1 MEPTLLLLL
10 LSLGWTCSGRLTV
23 LPQEPL
29 VQIGG
34 TIQLN
39 CSLDC
44 PDGKPQWKGLD
55 TNLGNIISTPT
66 YSLLLITNAAVAMEG
81 TKFCVGNC
89 QGKSH
94 QGSTSLQVYSLPD
107 TLQLET
113 QPKELV
119 AGQPA
124 HLHCSIGKVYPPGS
138 LTLSWYRGDQR
149 LESPDPEEA
158 ADDEEL
164 FSYDSELEVPG
175 EEVTEGLEFRC
186 EVELLL
192 PSDRSFRRATVVTVS
207 TKAVAEQP
215 TTGSVTGQE
224 NPRTESPATTEK
236 PPATDCSPTTGLGA
250 TTGSPTAELTSAES
264 PTAELTS
271 AESPTTEFIVTSHK
285 PSAKATSVP
294 WLVTTE
300 TLATESR
307 AASQHPSAGT
317 ATTDWSPSSGLRSAT
332 ENPTTGDVAHT
343 ENPTTGDVAHTENP
357 TTGDVAHTENPTT
370 GDVAHTEN
378 PTTGDVARTENPLT
392 KKATSVQSP
401 RTESVCNLQIRP
413 VPSKGT
419 TGEALKIICEA
430 QCGEDITIRWLK
442 TPVELSQ
449 YQEEA
454 SKGKSI
460 LTVDRVDLDH
470 QGIYEC
476 VMLSRRL
483 QVASLHIA
491 VSAATFSTD
500 SAIAVG
506 TASSLLGLIVTAFA
520 SHRLW
525 RRLHPPGMTSP
536 KGNSV

>member
-1 MEPTLLLLL
+1 MEPTPLLLL

-34 TIQLN
+34 SIQLN

-44 PDGKPQWKGLD
+44 PDGTPQWKGLD

-94 QGSTSLQVYSLPD
+94 QGSTNLQVYSLPD

-124 HLHCSIGKVYPPGS
+124 HLHCSISKVYPPGS
-138 LTLSWYRGDQR
+138 LTLSWYQGDQR

-164 FSYDSELEVPG
+164 FSYDSDLEVPG
-175 EEVTEGLEFRC
+175 EKVTDGMEFRC

-192 PSDRSFRRATVVTVS
+192 PSDRSFHRATAVTVS
-207 TKAVAEQP
+207 TKAAAEQP
-215 TTGSVTGQE
+215 TTESVTGQE
-224 NPRTESPATTEK
+224 NPRTESPATTEN

-250 TTGSPTAELTSAES
+250 TTGNPATELTSAVS
-264 PTAELTS
+264 PTA
-271 AESPTTEFIVTSHK
+271 EFIVTSHK
-285 PSAKATSVP
+285 PSAKATSVH

-317 ATTDWSPSSGLRSAT
+317 VTTDWSPSSASSSAT
-332 ENPTTGDVAHT
+332 ENPTTGDVAS
-343 ENPTTGDVAHTENP
+343 
-357 TTGDVAHTENPTT
+357 
-370 GDVAHTEN
+370 
-378 PTTGDVARTENPLT
+378 TENPLT
-392 KKATSVQSP
+392 KKATSDRSP

-413 VPSKGT
+413 VPPKGT

-430 QCGEDITIRWLK
+430 ECGENVTIRWLK
-442 TPVELSQ
+442 TPVVLSQ

-454 SKGKSI
+454 SEGKST
-460 LTVDRVDLDH
+460 LTVDRVGLDH

-483 QVASLHIA
+483 QVARLHIA
-491 VSAATFSTD
+491 VSAAIFSTD
-500 SAIAVG
+500 SAIVVG

-525 RRLHPPGMTSP
+525 RRLHPPGLKSP

>member
-23 LPQEPL
+23 LPLEPL

-34 TIQLN
+34 SIQLN

-66 YSLLLITNAAVAMEG
+66 YSLLLITNAAVAMAG
-81 TKFCVGNC
+81 TKFCTGNC

-94 QGSTSLQVYSLPD
+94 QGSTNLQVYSLPD

-113 QPKELV
+113 QPKKLV

-124 HLHCSIGKVYPPGS
+124 HLHCSISKVYPPDS

-149 LESPDPEEA
+149 LESPDPEEV

-164 FSYDSELEVPG
+164 FSYVSKLEVPG
-175 EEVTEGLEFRC
+175 EKVMEGMEFRC

-192 PSDRSFRRATVVTVS
+192 PSDRSFHRATAVTVS

-215 TTGSVTGQE
+215 TNESVTGQE
-224 NPRTESPATTEK
+224 NPRTESPATTEN

-250 TTGSPTAELTSAES
+250 TTGSPTT
-264 PTAELTS
+264 ELTS
-271 AESPTTEFIVTSHK
+271 AESPTTEFIITSHK
-285 PSAKATSVP
+285 SSAKATSVP
-294 WLVTTE
+294 WMVTTE

-317 ATTDWSPSSGLRSAT
+317 ATTDWSPSSSLSSAT
-332 ENPTTGDVAHT
+332 ENPTTGDVAS
-343 ENPTTGDVAHTENP
+343 
-357 TTGDVAHTENPTT
+357 
-370 GDVAHTEN
+370 
-378 PTTGDVARTENPLT
+378 TENPLT

-430 QCGEDITIRWLK
+430 ECGEDITIRWLK

-449 YQEEA
+449 YQEEE
-454 SKGKSI
+454 SKSKSI
-460 LTVDRVDLDH
+460 LTVDRVDLNH

-476 VMLSRRL
+476 VMLSRRLQVASRRL

-500 SAIAVG
+500 SAIAIG
-506 TASSLLGLIVTAFA
+506 TASSLLGLIVTAFV

-525 RRLHPPGMTSP
+525 RLLHPPGMTSP

>member
-1 MEPTLLLLL
+1 MEPTPLLLLL
-10 LSLGWTCSGRLTV
+10 GLGWTCSGRLTV
-23 LPQEPL
+23 LPQEAL

-34 TIQLN
+34 SIQLN

-44 PDGKPQWKGLD
+44 PDGTPQWKGLD

-66 YSLLLITNAAVAMEG
+66 YSLLLITNATVAMEG

-94 QGSTSLQVYSLPD
+94 QGSTNLQVYSLPD

-124 HLHCSIGKVYPPGS
+124 HLHCSISKVYPPGS

-149 LESPDPEEA
+149 LESPDAEEV

-175 EEVTEGLEFRC
+175 EKVTEGMEFRC

-192 PSDRSFRRATVVTVS
+192 PSDRSFHRATAVTVS

-215 TTGSVTGQE
+215 TTESVTGQE
-224 NPRTESPATTEK
+224 NPRTESPATTGN
-236 PPATDCSPTTGLGA
+236 PPATDRSPTTGLGA
-250 TTGSPTAELTSAES
+250 TTGNPPATDRSPTTGLGATTGN
-264 PTAELTS
+264 PTTELTS

-285 PSAKATSVP
+285 PSAKATSVH

-307 AASQHPSAGT
+307 AASQHPSA
-317 ATTDWSPSSGLRSAT
+317 DWSPSSASSSAT
-332 ENPTTGDVAHT
+332 ENPTTGDVAS
-343 ENPTTGDVAHTENP
+343 
-357 TTGDVAHTENPTT
+357 
-370 GDVAHTEN
+370 
-378 PTTGDVARTENPLT
+378 TENPLT
-392 KKATSVQSP
+392 KKATGDRSR

-413 VPSKGT
+413 VPPKGT

-430 QCGEDITIRWLK
+430 ECGENVTIRWLK
-442 TPVELSQ
+442 TPVVLSQ

-454 SKGKSI
+454 SEGKST
-460 LTVDRVDLDH
+460 LTVDRVGLDH

-476 VMLSRRL
+476 FMLSRRL
-483 QVASLHIA
+483 QVARLHIA
-491 VSAATFSTD
+491 VSADIFSTD
-500 SAIAVG
+500 SAILVG

-520 SHRLW
+520 SRRLW
-525 RRLHPPGMTSP
+525 RRLHPPGVKSS

>member
-1 MEPTLLLLL
+1 
-10 LSLGWTCSGRLTV
+10 
-23 LPQEPL
+23 
-29 VQIGG
+29 
-34 TIQLN
+34 
-39 CSLDC
+39 
-44 PDGKPQWKGLD
+44 
-55 TNLGNIISTPT
+55 
-66 YSLLLITNAAVAMEG
+66 MEG

-94 QGSTSLQVYSLPD
+94 QGSTNLQVYSLPD

-124 HLHCSIGKVYPPGS
+124 HLHCSISKVYPPGS

-149 LESPDPEEA
+149 LESPDAEEV

-175 EEVTEGLEFRC
+175 EKVTEGMEFRC

-192 PSDRSFRRATVVTVS
+192 PPSDRSFHRATAVTVS

-215 TTGSVTGQE
+215 TTESVTGQE
-224 NPRTESPATTEK
+224 NPRTESPATTRN
-236 PPATDCSPTTGLGA
+236 PPATDRSPTTGLGA
-250 TTGSPTAELTSAES
+250 TTGNPPATDRSPTTGLGATTGNPPATDRS
-264 PTAELTS
+264 PTTGLGATTGNPPATDRSPTTGLGATTGNPATELTS

-285 PSAKATSVP
+285 PSAKATSVH

-307 AASQHPSAGT
+307 AASQHPSAGA
-317 ATTDWSPSSGLRSAT
+317 ATTDWSPSTASSSAT
-332 ENPTTGDVAHT
+332 ENPTTGDVAS
-343 ENPTTGDVAHTENP
+343 
-357 TTGDVAHTENPTT
+357 
-370 GDVAHTEN
+370 
-378 PTTGDVARTENPLT
+378 TENPLT
-392 KKATSVQSP
+392 KKATSDRSR

-413 VPSKGT
+413 VPPKGT

-430 QCGEDITIRWLK
+430 ECGENVTIRWLK
-442 TPVELSQ
+442 TPVVLSH

-454 SKGKSI
+454 SEGKST
-460 LTVDRVDLDH
+460 LTVDRVGLDH

-476 VMLSRRL
+476 FMLSRRL
-483 QVASLHIA
+483 QVARLHIA
-491 VSAATFSTD
+491 VSADIFSTD
-500 SAIAVG
+500 SAILVG

-520 SHRLW
+520 SRRLW
-525 RRLHPPGMTSP
+525 RRLHPPGVKSS

>member
-10 LSLGWTCSGRLTV
+10 LSLGWTCSGQLTV

-34 TIQLN
+34 SIQLN

-66 YSLLLITNAAVAMEG
+66 YSLLLVTNAAVAMEG
-81 TKFCVGNC
+81 MKFCMGNC

-94 QGSTSLQVYSLPD
+94 QGSTNLQVYSLPD

-113 QPKELV
+113 QPRELV

-124 HLHCSIGKVYPPGS
+124 HLHCSISKVYPPGS

-175 EEVTEGLEFRC
+175 EKVTEGMEFRC

-192 PSDRSFRRATVVTVS
+192 PSDRSFHRATAVAVS

-215 TTGSVTGQE
+215 TTESVAGQE
-224 NPRTESPATTEK
+224 NPRTESPATTEN
-236 PPATDCSPTTGLGA
+236 PPAIDCSPTTGLGA
-250 TTGSPTAELTSAES
+250 TTES
-264 PTAELTS
+264 PTTELTS

-285 PSAKATSVP
+285 SSAKATSVP

-317 ATTDWSPSSGLRSAT
+317 ATTDWSPSSGLSSAIENPTTGDVAST
-332 ENPTTGDVAHT
+332 ENPTTGDVAST
-343 ENPTTGDVAHTENP
+343 ENS
-357 TTGDVAHTENPTT
+357 
-370 GDVAHTEN
+370 
-378 PTTGDVARTENPLT
+378 LT
-392 KKATSVQSP
+392 KKATSAQSP
-401 RTESVCNLQIRP
+401 RTVSVCNLQIRP

-430 QCGEDITIRWLK
+430 ECGEDITIRWLK

-454 SKGKSI
+454 SKSKSI
-460 LTVDRVDLDH
+460 LTVDHVDLNH

-491 VSAATFSTD
+491 VSAGEWLPRALHSGV
-500 SAIAVG
+500 VG
-506 TASSLLGLIVTAFA
+506 RCGEVQASPGRRGHPSDRVCFLPQSVLPQVTTEQKTTAYAQHNPL
-520 SHRLW
+520 
-525 RRLHPPGMTSP
+525 P
-536 KGNSV
+536 KTMGWGEAECLRSRAKPHV

>member
-1 MEPTLLLLL
+1 MTR
-10 LSLGWTCSGRLTV
+10 RLTV
-23 LPQEPL
+23 LPQEAL

-34 TIQLN
+34 SIQLN

-44 PDGKPQWKGLD
+44 PDGTPQWKGLD

-66 YSLLLITNAAVAMEG
+66 YSLLLITNATVAMEG

-94 QGSTSLQVYSLPD
+94 QGSTNLQVYY

-124 HLHCSIGKVYPPGS
+124 HLHCSISKVYPPGS

-149 LESPDPEEA
+149 LESPDAEEV

-175 EEVTEGLEFRC
+175 EKVTEGMEFRC

-192 PSDRSFRRATVVTVS
+192 PPSDRSFHRATAVTVS
-207 TKAVAEQP
+207 TKAPQL
-215 TTGSVTGQE
+215 GLGLLQG
-224 NPRTESPATTEK
+224 N
-236 PPATDCSPTTGLGA
+236 PPATDRSPTTGLGA
-250 TTGSPTAELTSAES
+250 TTGNPPATDRSPTTGLGATTGNPA
-264 PTAELTS
+264 TELTS

-285 PSAKATSVP
+285 PSAKATSVH

-307 AASQHPSAGT
+307 AASQHPSAGA
-317 ATTDWSPSSGLRSAT
+317 ATTDWSPSTASSSAT
-332 ENPTTGDVAHT
+332 ENPTTGDVAS
-343 ENPTTGDVAHTENP
+343 
-357 TTGDVAHTENPTT
+357 
-370 GDVAHTEN
+370 
-378 PTTGDVARTENPLT
+378 TENPLT
-392 KKATSVQSP
+392 KKATSDRSR

-413 VPSKGT
+413 VPPKGT

-430 QCGEDITIRWLK
+430 ECGENVTIRWLK
-442 TPVELSQ
+442 TPVVLSH

-454 SKGKSI
+454 SEGKST
-460 LTVDRVDLDH
+460 LTVDRVGLDH

-476 VMLSRRL
+476 FMLSRRL
-483 QVASLHIA
+483 QVARLHIA
-491 VSAATFSTD
+491 VSADIFSTD
-500 SAIAVG
+500 SAILVG

-520 SHRLW
+520 SRRLW
-525 RRLHPPGMTSP
+525 RRLHPPGVKSS

>member
-1 MEPTLLLLL
+1 
-10 LSLGWTCSGRLTV
+10 S
-23 LPQEPL
+23 
-29 VQIGG
+29 
-34 TIQLN
+34 IQLN

-66 YSLLLITNAAVAMEG
+66 YSLLLVTNAAVAMEG
-81 TKFCVGNC
+81 MKFCMGNSC
-89 QGKSH
+89 RS
-94 QGSTSLQVYSLPD
+94 SCAILFSALPD

-113 QPKELV
+113 QPRELV

-124 HLHCSIGKVYPPGS
+124 HLHCSISKVYPPGS

-175 EEVTEGLEFRC
+175 EKVTEGMEFRC

-192 PSDRSFRRATVVTVS
+192 PSDRSFHRAT
-207 TKAVAEQP
+207 AVA
-215 TTGSVTGQE
+215 V
-224 NPRTESPATTEK
+224 R
-236 PPATDCSPTTGLGA
+236 D
-250 TTGSPTAELTSAES
+250 
-264 PTAELTS
+264 
-271 AESPTTEFIVTSHK
+271 V
-285 PSAKATSVP
+285 
-294 WLVTTE
+294 
-300 TLATESR
+300 
-307 AASQHPSAGT
+307 AS
-317 ATTDWSPSSGLRSAT
+317 T
-332 ENPTTGDVAHT
+332 ENPTTGDVAST
-343 ENPTTGDVAHTENP
+343 ENS
-357 TTGDVAHTENPTT
+357 
-370 GDVAHTEN
+370 
-378 PTTGDVARTENPLT
+378 LT
-392 KKATSVQSP
+392 KKATSAQSP
-401 RTESVCNLQIRP
+401 RTVSVCNLQIRP

-430 QCGEDITIRWLK
+430 ECGEDITIRWLK

-454 SKGKSI
+454 SKSKSI
-460 LTVDRVDLDH
+460 LTVDHVDLNH

-491 VSAATFSTD
+491 VSAGECTD
-500 SAIAVG
+500 SAIAIG
-506 TASSLLGLIVTAFA
+506 TASSLLGLIVTAFV
-520 SHRLW
+520 SHHLW
-525 RRLHPPGMTSP
+525 RRLHPPGMRSP

>member
-1 MEPTLLLLL
+1 MEPTPLLLL

-34 TIQLN
+34 SIQLN

-44 PDGKPQWKGLD
+44 PDGTPQWKGLD

-94 QGSTSLQVYSLPD
+94 QGSTNLQVYS
-107 TLQLET
+107 
-113 QPKELV
+113 
-119 AGQPA
+119 G
-124 HLHCSIGKVYPPGS
+124 I
-138 LTLSWYRGDQR
+138 LTL
-149 LESPDPEEA
+149 
-158 ADDEEL
+158 
-164 FSYDSELEVPG
+164 
-175 EEVTEGLEFRC
+175 
-186 EVELLL
+186 
-192 PSDRSFRRATVVTVS
+192 
-207 TKAVAEQP
+207 TKAECL
-215 TTGSVTGQE
+215 E
-224 NPRTESPATTEK
+224 E
-236 PPATDCSPTTGLGA
+236 
-250 TTGSPTAELTSAES
+250 ELTSAAS

-285 PSAKATSVP
+285 PSAKATSVH

-317 ATTDWSPSSGLRSAT
+317 VTTDWSPSSASSSAT
-332 ENPTTGDVAHT
+332 ENPTTGDVAS
-343 ENPTTGDVAHTENP
+343 
-357 TTGDVAHTENPTT
+357 
-370 GDVAHTEN
+370 
-378 PTTGDVARTENPLT
+378 TENPLT
-392 KKATSVQSP
+392 KKATSDRSP

-413 VPSKGT
+413 VPPKGT

-430 QCGEDITIRWLK
+430 ECGENVTIRWLK
-442 TPVELSQ
+442 TPVVLSQ

-454 SKGKSI
+454 SEGKST
-460 LTVDRVDLDH
+460 LTVDRVGLDH

-476 VMLSRRL
+476 IMLSRRL
-483 QVASLHIA
+483 QVARLHIA
-491 VSAATFSTD
+491 VSAAIFSTD
-500 SAIAVG
+500 SAIVVG

-525 RRLHPPGMTSP
+525 RRLHPPGMKSP

>member
-23 LPQEPL
+23 LPPEPL

-34 TIQLN
+34 SIQLN

-94 QGSTSLQVYSLPD
+94 QGSTNLQVYSLPD

-149 LESPDPEEA
+149 LDSPDPDEA

-175 EEVTEGLEFRC
+175 EVVMEGMEFRC
-186 EVELLL
+186 EVKLLL
-192 PSDRSFRRATVVTVS
+192 PSGRTFQRARVVTVS
-207 TKAVAEQP
+207 TKAVVEQP

-224 NPRTESPATTEK
+224 NPRTESPATTEN
-236 PPATDCSPTTGLGA
+236 PPATGCSPTTGLGA

-264 PTAELTS
+264 PTTDL
-271 AESPTTEFIVTSHK
+271 IVTSHK

-294 WLVTTE
+294 WLVTPE

-307 AASQHPSAGT
+307 AASQDPSAGT
-317 ATTDWSPSSGLRSAT
+317 ATRDWSPSSGLSSATENPTPGDVASTENPTPGDVAST
-332 ENPTTGDVAHT
+332 ENPTTGDVAST
-343 ENPTTGDVAHTENP
+343 ENPTTGDVAS
-357 TTGDVAHTENPTT
+357 
-370 GDVAHTEN
+370 
-378 PTTGDVARTENPLT
+378 TENPLT
-392 KKATSVQSP
+392 KKATSGQSP

-430 QCGEDITIRWLK
+430 ECGEDITLRWLK

-454 SKGKSI
+454 STGKSI

-483 QVASLHIA
+483 QVATLHIA

-500 SAIAVG
+500 SAILVG
-506 TASSLLGLIVTAFA
+506 TASSLLGLILTAFA

-525 RRLHPPGMTSP
+525 RRLHPTGVTSP